1 MWKSGAD
8 HLETPGGK
16 EREDALAALGKA
28 VAIRPWNLDEVEAAC
43 RGIRDVAP
51 EDIGDGLILEACLTA
66 ANFENVTKLVDATI
80 RKSSA
85 SWYSTYVMDAV
96 MKIGSVIRYLLPSF
110 LTG

>member
-8 HLETPGGK
+8 HSETSGGK
-16 EREDALAALGKA
+16 EREDALVALGKA

-43 RGIRDVAP
+43 RRIRDVVP
-51 EDIGDGLILEACLTA
+51 EETVDGLILEACLTA
-66 ANFENVTKLVDATI
+66 ANFEKMTKLVDATI

-85 SWYSTYVMDAV
+85 SWFSTHVLDVV
-96 MKIGSVIRYLLPSF
+96 MKIGSTIRYLLPRF